1 MTFVLE
7 LGIAAI
13 ANELE
18 TTMAVAVA
26 AAMAAVMERI
36 FADSREHEPS
46 HDLKACPKRNGVNGE
61 GGGAWSNEM
70 TLAAPR

>member
-1 MTFVLE
+1 MTFVVE

-36 FADSREHEPS
+36 EHVRAIKND
-46 HDLKACPKRNGVNGE
+46 H
-61 GGGAWSNEM
+61 
-70 TLAAPR
+70 TT

>member
-1 MTFVLE
+1 MTFVFE

-36 FADSREHEPS
+36 
-46 HDLKACPKRNGVNGE
+46 VNGL
-61 GGGAWSNEM
+61 M
-70 TLAAPR
+70 RTHCRQVLPTLRSQTV